1 MMVKNFFRL
10 FIILIISI
18 PLKAQVYIDDQGNID
33 YSNPREYEIQ
43 KISFSGV
50 QYTDTNI
57 CKLLTGLY
65 EGQKLLVPGENIS
78 NAIQNLWKQG
88 LFDDV
93 RIYASK
99 IEEGKIWLEIHLK
112 EHPRLAASPMF
123 SANIKKSDVDD
134 LREKINLSKGD
145 VITPNVLLK
154 TENMIKTFYSD
165 KGFYNADVKI
175 KEVVDS
181 TSGKYS
187 AKLNIEINKNKKVK
201 IRRIIFTGN
210 NTVSAFRLKHLMKKT
225 KEKSVFRPFMG
236 IDTLL
241 VQSVKKLFVRDSI
254 SIENNWINYI
264 SERINLRIFKS
275 AKFLSEEYRKDKL
288 ALIDK
293 YNELGYRDSKILHD
307 TVVRSGENTV
317 DIKID
322 LKEGRKYYF
331 RKITWVGNT
340 VYSDRDLNMILKI
353 GKGDV
358 YNQKELETNLSYN
371 PNGVDIYSLYMD
383 NGYLF
388 FSATP
393 VETAIEGDSIDL
405 EIRIIEGKQAY
416 INKVTIRGNTKT
428 RDHVVIREIRSKPGQ
443 LFNRSD
449 IIRTT
454 RELAQLRYFNAEKIV
469 PDIIPNPADGTV
481 DIEYSVEE
489 TSSDQLELS
498 GGWGAGRLVGTLGVS
513 FNNFSTHNFFK
524 KSAWSPLP
532 SGDGQKLS
540 VRAQTNGKYYQAYN
554 ASFTEPW
561 LGGHKP
567 LALSVSVYY
576 SAQTN
581 GLKKGDANRQAIG
594 ILGASVGLGSRLKWP
609 DDFFTLYHEI
619 SYKNYKLKNYYSSYA
634 FTDGTSNNLNYSI
647 SISRNSIDAPIYP
660 RSGSEI
666 SLMAQI
672 TPPYSLFS
680 KKDYSELAD
689 PEKYKWIEYH
699 KWKFAASVYTKLA
712 GNLVLSVRTKFG
724 FLGSYNRKEIGV
736 PPFERFYLGGDGL
749 SGYDLDNRELIALRG
764 YTNNSLTPRDVSG
777 NYVGGSIFDKLTLEL
792 RYPISLNPSA
802 TVYVLGFAESGNC
815 WAKWKSFNPFDTYRS
830 AGVGVRVYLPMFG
843 LLGLDWGYGFDNI
856 PGIGKGGSQFHFSI
870 NQSID

>member
-1 MMVKNFFRL
+1 MMLKNLYKL
-10 FIILIISI
+10 FLLFIISI
-18 PLKAQVYIDDQGNID
+18 PLQGQVLLDEKGNID
-33 YSNPREYEIQ
+33 YTNPKEYEIQ
-43 KISFSGV
+43 KIVFSGV

-65 EGQKLLVPGENIS
+65 EGQTLMIPGEKTS
-78 NAIQNLWKQG
+78 LAVQNLWKQG

-93 RIYASK
+93 KIYASK
-99 IEEGKIWLEIHLK
+99 IEENKIWLEIHLK
-112 EHPRLAASPMF
+112 EHPRLAAAPLF
-123 SANIKKSDVDD
+123 SANVKKSEVDD

-145 VITPNVLLK
+145 VITRNVILRS
-154 TENMIKTFYSD
+154 ENLIKTYYYD
-165 KGFYNADVKI
+165 KGYYNAEVKI
-175 KEVVDS
+175 KEIIDT

-187 AKLNIEINKNKKVK
+187 TKLNVEIARNKKVK
-201 IRRIIFTGN
+201 IRKINISGN
-210 NTVSAFRLKHLMKKT
+210 DHVSDFKLKRLMKKT
-225 KEKSVFRPFMG
+225 KEKSVFKPFMG
-236 IDTLL
+236 SDTLL
-241 VQSVKKLFVRDSI
+241 FQTVKKLFVRDSV
-254 SIENNWINYI
+254 SIEDNFLNYV
-264 SERINLRIFKS
+264 SERVNIRIFKS
-275 AKFLSEEYRKDKL
+275 AKFLKEEYNKDKL
-288 ALIDK
+288 TIIDK

-317 DIKID
+317 DINID
-322 LKEGRKYYF
+322 LKEGKKYYF

-340 VYSDRDLNMILKI
+340 IYSERELNSILKI
-353 GKGDV
+353 SKGDV

-371 PNGVDIYSLYMD
+371 PNGFDVYSLYMD

-393 VETAIEGDSIDL
+393 VETAIENDSIDL

-454 RELAQLRYFNAEKIV
+454 RELAQLKYFNAEKII

-498 GGWGAGRLVGTLGVS
+498 GGWGMGRLIGTLGVS
-513 FNNFSTHNFFK
+513 FNNFSTKNFFK

-540 VRAQTNGKYYQAYN
+540 VRGQTNGKYYQAYN

-561 LGGHKP
+561 LGGRKP
-567 LALSVSVYY
+567 LAFSVSVYY
-576 SAQTN
+576 SSQTN
-581 GLKKGDANRQAIG
+581 GLAKSDSNRQSIG

-609 DDFFTLYHEI
+609 DDYFTLYNEI
-619 SYKNYKLKNYYSSYA
+619 SYRNYKLKNYYSTFN
-634 FTDGTSNNLNYSI
+634 FTDGSSNNLNYSLTL
-647 SISRNSIDAPIYP
+647 SRNSIDAPIYP

-666 SLMAQI
+666 SLMMQL
-672 TPPYSLFS
+672 TPPYSLFNN
-680 KKDYSELAD
+680 KDYSKLED
-689 PEKYKWIEYH
+689 VDKYNWIEYH
-699 KWKFAASVYTKLA
+699 KWKLTASVYTKLA

-724 FLGSYNRKEIGV
+724 FLGSYNKKIGV

-749 SGYDLDNRELIALRG
+749 SGFSLDGRELIALRG
-764 YTNNSLTPRDVSG
+764 YTNNSLTPRNDDG
-777 NYVGGSIFDKLTLEL
+777 YIGGSIFDKFTVEL
-792 RYPISLNPSA
+792 RYPISLNPMA
-802 TVYVLGFAESGNC
+802 TVYVLGFAEAGNA
-815 WAKWKSFNPFDTYRS
+815 WEKWKDFNPFDTYRS
-830 AGVGVRVYLPMFG
+830 AGVGVRVFLPMFG
-843 LLGLDWGYGFDNI
+843 ILGLDWGYGFDNI
-856 PGIGKGGSQFHFSI
+856 PGVGKGGSQFHFSI

>member
-1 MMVKNFFRL
+1 MMLKNLYKL
-10 FIILIISI
+10 FLLFVISI
-18 PLKAQVYIDDQGNID
+18 PLQGQVLIDGKGIID
-33 YSNPREYEIQ
+33 YTNPKEYEIQ
-43 KISFSGV
+43 KIVFSGV

-65 EGQKLLVPGENIS
+65 EGQTLMVPGEKTS
-78 NAIQNLWKQG
+78 LAVQNLWKQG

-93 RIYASK
+93 KLYASK
-99 IEEGKIWLEIHLK
+99 IEENKIWLEIHLK
-112 EHPRLAASPMF
+112 EHPRLAAAPLF
-123 SANIKKSDVDD
+123 SANVKKSEVDD

-145 VITPNVLLK
+145 VITRNVILRS
-154 TENMIKTFYSD
+154 ENLIKTYYYD
-165 KGFYNADVKI
+165 KGYYNAEVKI
-175 KEVVDS
+175 KEIIDT

-187 AKLNIEINKNKKVK
+187 TKLNVEITRNKKVK
-201 IRRIIFTGN
+201 IRKINISGN
-210 NTVSAFRLKHLMKKT
+210 DHVSDFKLKHLMKKT
-225 KEKSVFRPFMG
+225 KEKSVFKPFMG
-236 IDTLL
+236 CDTLL
-241 VQSVKKLFVRDSI
+241 FQTVKKLFVRDSI
-254 SIENNWINYI
+254 SIEDNFLNYI
-264 SERINLRIFKS
+264 SDRVNIRIFKS
-275 AKFLSEEYRKDKL
+275 AKYLKEEYNKDKL
-288 ALIDK
+288 AIIDK

-317 DIKID
+317 DINID
-322 LKEGRKYYF
+322 LKEGKKYYF

-340 VYSDRDLNMILKI
+340 IYSERELNSILKI
-353 GKGDV
+353 SKGDV

-371 PNGVDIYSLYMD
+371 PNGFDVYSLYMD

-393 VETAIEGDSIDL
+393 VETAIENDSIDL

-454 RELAQLRYFNAEKIV
+454 RELAQLKYFNAEKII

-498 GGWGAGRLVGTLGVS
+498 GGWGMGRLIGTLGVS
-513 FNNFSTHNFFK
+513 FNNFSTKNFFK

-540 VRAQTNGKYYQAYN
+540 VRGQTNGKYYQAYN

-561 LGGHKP
+561 LGGRKP
-567 LALSVSVYY
+567 LAFSVSVYY
-576 SAQTN
+576 SSQTN
-581 GLKKGDANRQAIG
+581 GLAKSDSNRQSIG

-609 DDFFTLYHEI
+609 DDYFTLYNEI
-619 SYKNYKLKNYYSSYA
+619 SYRNYKLKNYYSTFN
-634 FTDGTSNNLNYSI
+634 FTDGSSNNLNYSLTL
-647 SISRNSIDAPIYP
+647 SRNSIDAPIYP

-666 SLMAQI
+666 SLMMQL
-672 TPPYSLFS
+672 TPPYSLFNN
-680 KKDYSELAD
+680 KDYSKLED
-689 PEKYKWIEYH
+689 VDKYKWIEYH
-699 KWKFAASVYTKLA
+699 KWKLTASVYTKLA

-724 FLGSYNRKEIGV
+724 FLGSYNKKIGV

-749 SGYDLDNRELIALRG
+749 SGFSLDGRELIALRG
-764 YTNNSLTPRDVSG
+764 YTNNSLTPRNDDG
-777 NYVGGSIFDKLTLEL
+777 YIGGSIFDKFTVEL
-792 RYPISLNPSA
+792 RYPISLNPMA
-802 TVYVLGFAESGNC
+802 TVYVLGFAEAGNA
-815 WAKWKSFNPFDTYRS
+815 WEKWKDFNPFDTYRS
-830 AGVGVRVYLPMFG
+830 AGVGVRVFLPMFG
-843 LLGLDWGYGFDNI
+843 ILGLDWGYGFDNI
-856 PGIGKGGSQFHFSI
+856 PGVGKGGSQFHFSI

>member
-1 MMVKNFFRL
+1 MMLKNLYKL
-10 FIILIISI
+10 FLLFIISI
-18 PLKAQVYIDDQGNID
+18 PLQGQVLLDEKGNID
-33 YSNPREYEIQ
+33 YTNPKEYEIQ
-43 KISFSGV
+43 KIVFSGV

-65 EGQKLLVPGENIS
+65 EGQTLMIPGEKTS
-78 NAIQNLWKQG
+78 MAVQNLWKQG

-93 RIYASK
+93 KIYASK
-99 IEEGKIWLEIHLK
+99 IEENKIWLQIHLK
-112 EHPRLAASPMF
+112 EHPRLAAAPLF
-123 SANIKKSDVDD
+123 SANVKKSEVDD

-145 VITPNVLLK
+145 VITRNVILRS
-154 TENMIKTFYSD
+154 ENLIKTYYYD
-165 KGFYNADVKI
+165 KGYYNAEVKI
-175 KEVVDS
+175 KEIIDT

-187 AKLNIEINKNKKVK
+187 TKLNVEITRNKKVK
-201 IRRIIFTGN
+201 IRRINISGN
-210 NTVSAFRLKHLMKKT
+210 DHVSDFKLKRLMKKT
-225 KEKSVFRPFMG
+225 KEKSVFKPFMG
-236 IDTLL
+236 SDTLL
-241 VQSVKKLFVRDSI
+241 LQTVKKLFVRDSI
-254 SIENNWINYI
+254 SIEDNFLNYI
-264 SERINLRIFKS
+264 SERVNIRIFKS
-275 AKFLSEEYRKDKL
+275 AKFLKEEYNKDKL
-288 ALIDK
+288 AIIDK

-307 TVVRSGENTV
+307 TIVRSGENTV
-317 DIKID
+317 DINID
-322 LKEGRKYYF
+322 LKEGKKYYF

-340 VYSDRDLNMILKI
+340 IYSERELNSILKI
-353 GKGDV
+353 SKGDV

-371 PNGVDIYSLYMD
+371 PNGFDVYSLYMD

-393 VETAIEGDSIDL
+393 VETAIENDSIDL

-454 RELAQLRYFNAEKIV
+454 RELAQLKYFNAEKII

-498 GGWGAGRLVGTLGVS
+498 GGWGMGRLIGTLGVS
-513 FNNFSTHNFFK
+513 FNNFSTKNFFK

-540 VRAQTNGKYYQAYN
+540 VRGQTNGKYYQAYN

-561 LGGHKP
+561 LGGRKP
-567 LALSVSVYY
+567 LAFSVSVYY
-576 SAQTN
+576 SSQTN
-581 GLKKGDANRQAIG
+581 GLAKSDSNRQSIG

-609 DDFFTLYHEI
+609 DDYFTIYNEI
-619 SYKNYKLKNYYSSYA
+619 SYRNYKLKNYYSTFN
-634 FTDGTSNNLNYSI
+634 FTDGSSNNLNYSLTL
-647 SISRNSIDAPIYP
+647 SRNSIDAPIYP

-666 SLMAQI
+666 SLMMQL
-672 TPPYSLFS
+672 TPPYSLFNN
-680 KKDYSELAD
+680 KDYSKLED
-689 PEKYKWIEYH
+689 VDKYNWIEYH
-699 KWKFAASVYTKLA
+699 KWKLTASVYTKLA

-724 FLGSYNRKEIGV
+724 FLGSYNKKIGV

-749 SGYDLDNRELIALRG
+749 SGFSLDGRELIALRG
-764 YTNNSLTPRDVSG
+764 YTNNSLTPRNDDG
-777 NYVGGSIFDKLTLEL
+777 YIGGSIFDKFTVEL
-792 RYPISLNPSA
+792 RYPISLNPMA
-802 TVYVLGFAESGNC
+802 TVYVLGFAEAGNA
-815 WAKWKSFNPFDTYRS
+815 WEKWKDFNPFDTYRS
-830 AGVGVRVYLPMFG
+830 AGVGVRVFLPMFG
-843 LLGLDWGYGFDNI
+843 ILGLDWGYGFDNI